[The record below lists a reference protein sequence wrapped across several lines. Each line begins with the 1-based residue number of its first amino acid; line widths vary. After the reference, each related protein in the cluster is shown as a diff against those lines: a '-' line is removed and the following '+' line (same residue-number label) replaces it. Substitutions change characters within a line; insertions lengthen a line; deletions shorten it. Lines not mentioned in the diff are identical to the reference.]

1 MEYVLV
7 VARSLAVENDALSLM
22 VSAQNVEQEKL
33 RAELT
38 ELPRLKEKLAKC
50 KELSERLALTEKWSA
65 RINNQTQHNSL
76 CSSPLGYVHSLALSL
91 LPSRTLQFSYN
102 GSKITFEKWE
112 IFRERDIKREK

>member
-50 KELSERLALTEKWSA
+50 KELSERLALTEK
-65 RINNQTQHNSL
+65 
-76 CSSPLGYVHSLALSL
+76 
-91 LPSRTLQFSYN
+91 
-102 GSKITFEKWE
+102 
-112 IFRERDIKREK
+112 